1 MARRVRTELVVPR
14 AVQSPQCGGDGI
26 RIAPSV
32 GMRSLTPLRFVLVTA
47 AGMAG
52 ALAGACGTSEPRT
65 DAERLARGREIVERM
80 SAKLAAAQAF
90 SVTTHEVRTERSASG
105 ATRQVKLSRDAVM
118 RRPDRFYSIVS
129 GDRDSQVWYDGIGI
143 TVVMHKEKVFGQAR
157 APETLDKALD
167 ALHER
172 YGLSTPV
179 ADYVYTSPA
188 KALLTDT
195 TTGGW
200 VGRES
205 VGGQDADHL
214 AFKDHGIDWEI
225 WIPATG
231 DPLPVKAINEF
242 PDGKRLRKIEL
253 TFSNWNLSP
262 QIGADRFK
270 PTVPADYEGVA
281 MVQRARVL
289 KNVPQE

>member
-1 MARRVRTELVVPR
+1 
-14 AVQSPQCGGDGI
+14 
-26 RIAPSV
+26 
-32 GMRSLTPLRFVLVTA
+32 MRSLAPLRFVFVTV

-52 ALAGACGTSEPRT
+52 VLAGACGTSAPRT

-80 SAKLAAAQAF
+80 SAKLASAQAL
-90 SVTTHEVRTERSASG
+90 SVTTHEVRTELSASG
-105 ATRQVKLSRDAVM
+105 TARQVQMSREAVM
-118 RRPDRFYSIVS
+118 RRPDRFYSKAS
-129 GDRDSQVWYDGIGI
+129 GERESEVWYDGIGI
-143 TVVMHKEKVFGQAR
+143 TVAMHKEKVFGQAR

-172 YGLSTPV
+172 YGLSTPL

-188 KALLTDT
+188 KALLTGT

-200 VGRES
+200 VGRET
-205 VGGQDADHL
+205 VAGQEADHL
-214 AFKDHGIDWEI
+214 AFKDRGINWEI

-231 DPLPVKAINEF
+231 DPVPIKAINEF
-242 PDGKRLRKIEL
+242 TEGKRLRKIEM

-270 PTVPADYEGVA
+270 PAVPDDYEGVA

-289 KNVPQE
+289 KNVPQD